1 MELDQELRDTIVTTA
16 ANVENICKQI
26 EENRKTSAEHDGR
39 IRKIESICK
48 QVDADRKTSAEH
60 TVRIRKIEENQS
72 FLAGKITILTMG
84 VGMTVLVIVNY
95 LMNLIR

>member
-1 MELDQELRDTIVTTA
+1 MELDQELRDTIITTA
-16 ANVENICKQI
+16 ANVEAICKQLDDNRKISAEHDKRIRRIENICKQV
-26 EENRKTSAEHDGR
+26 EGHGA
-39 IRKIESICK
+39 
-48 QVDADRKTSAEH
+48 
-60 TVRIRKIEENQS
+60 RIRKIEENQS